1 MKGTARTQ
9 KTSMEVGSKGLRETE
24 NSLGFRL
31 KMSGR
36 RRLENAAEVKDWG
49 RAEKNEFQTRETELR

>member
-1 MKGTARTQ
+1 MKGTAQTQ

-36 RRLENAAEVKDWG
+36 RRLENTA
-49 RAEKNEFQTRETELR
+49 